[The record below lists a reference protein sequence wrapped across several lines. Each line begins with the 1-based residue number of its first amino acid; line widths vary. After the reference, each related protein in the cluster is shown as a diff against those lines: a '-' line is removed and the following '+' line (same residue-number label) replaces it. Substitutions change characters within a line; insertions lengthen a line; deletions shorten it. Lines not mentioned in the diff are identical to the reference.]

1 MYLFILDYTD
11 CVSILAV
18 PFHMRE
24 NLIELFKENADIKSN
39 HLQPALKCQGF
50 VDDNSF
56 PVILE
61 ENEFML
67 TIENTSIAKMKDFV
81 TVFALFLCSHYVF
94 NLSCSRNLV
103 SSMAFFQKCI
113 IKLPDDT
120 AIPTK
125 TLGFI
130 SRIRK
135 TGLLSF

>member
-1 MYLFILDYTD
+1 M
-11 CVSILAV
+11 
-18 PFHMRE
+18 PE
-24 NLIELFKENADIKSN
+24 NPIELFKENADIESS
-39 HLQPALKCQGF
+39 HLQPALKCRGF

-56 PVILE
+56 PMILE
-61 ENEFML
+61 ENKFIL
-67 TIENTSIAKMKDFV
+67 TIENSSIAKTKDFV
-81 TVFALFLCSHYVF
+81 TAFGLLLCSHYVF

-120 AIPTK
+120 AILAK

-130 SRIRK
+130 SRIRQ